1 MQVIVDNEIILK
13 RWSKN
18 SVRIYKKNI
27 LLALFFVTL
36 LWFVTPKMMTKY
48 LYFFFIFFL
57 KKYKKNTFYKV
68 NLNPS
73 VWRFWIWKIVHCI
86 FFSQNFCKS
95 FLLLFLC
102 ISTFLWNL
110 QFLKLQKHSFRKIT
124 IYKNSRHTIQYYISW
139 KKGTFDFINPHFTNS
154 YHKNSSNSTDFH

>member
-1 MQVIVDNEIILK
+1 MLFVFKKLELQWFIASITQSKNWIRYFKLCIK
-13 RWSKN
+13 RWSLKFTIF
-18 SVRIYKKNI
+18 SVKISLK
-27 LLALFFVTL
+27 
-36 LWFVTPKMMTKY
+36 W
-48 LYFFFIFFL
+48 FFFQE
-57 KKYKKNTFYKV
+57 
-68 NLNPS
+68 NLYMRLASRS

>member
-1 MQVIVDNEIILK
+1 MIYCINNSVKKLNKVFQIIK
-13 RWSKN
+13 RWSLKFTIF
-18 SVRIYKKNI
+18 SVKISLK
-27 LLALFFVTL
+27 
-36 LWFVTPKMMTKY
+36 W
-48 LYFFFIFFL
+48 FFFQE
-57 KKYKKNTFYKV
+57 
-68 NLNPS
+68 NLYMRLASRS

>member
-1 MQVIVDNEIILK
+1 MKIRKKGGKFNNSKAKLMQTVSGKIQKKSILILYAGGRFNNFKAILLQVIVDNEIILK

-73 VWRFWIWKIVHCI
+73 V
-86 FFSQNFCKS
+86 
-95 FLLLFLC
+95 
-102 ISTFLWNL
+102 
-110 QFLKLQKHSFRKIT
+110 
-124 IYKNSRHTIQYYISW
+124 
-139 KKGTFDFINPHFTNS
+139 
-154 YHKNSSNSTDFH
+154 